1 MTITIRDV
9 AKAAGVSVGSVSR
22 ALKNQRGTSD
32 ETRQRIRRLAREM
45 GYDSARLRAGQPQRL
60 AFLVHRQHSAFAT
73 NPFFSYVLH
82 WVEEACRGH
91 GVVPTL
97 LTAGPADPLREQLRL
112 HQPDVLLAAG
122 FFEVEMIELLDAMDL
137 PLALIDFWMPGRPS
151 VNPDNEQGGW
161 LATTHLLKAGRKR
174 VAYLSGSLAHFS
186 IREREHGYRRALYE
200 HGVLSDPDLEAV
212 SAPGLNAERGA
223 AEAARRLLLQPKGV
237 DAIFAYND
245 VAALAALRVCEAH
258 GRRVPDDVAI
268 VGFDDIP
275 AAGTG
280 LIPLTTVRTDL
291 ESLGRTGVDLLV
303 APQVPARQITL
314 PIELVVR
321 SSCGTAPRTEASAA
335 AIDAARAGR
344 PAIASPF
351 PVPGMHLGASRR

>member
-1 MTITIRDV
+1 MTVTIRDV
-9 AKAAGVSVGSVSR
+9 AKAAAVSVGSVSR

-45 GYDSARLRAGQPQRL
+45 GYDAGRLRAGTPQRL

-82 WVEEACRGH
+82 WVEEACRGL

-112 HQPDVLLAAG
+112 HQPDVVLAAG
-122 FFEVEMIELLDAMDL
+122 FFEVEMIELLDAMEL

-161 LATTHLLKAGRKR
+161 LATSHLLAAGRRR

-212 SAPGLNAERGA
+212 APPGLNAELGA
-223 AEAARRLLLQPKGV
+223 AEAARRLLQQPHGV

-245 VAALAALRVCEAH
+245 VAALAAMRVCEAH

-275 AAGTG
+275 AAAAG
-280 LIPLTTVRTDL
+280 LIPLTTVRTDV
-291 ESLGRTGVDLLV
+291 EALGRGGVDLLV
-303 APQVPARQITL
+303 KPQAPARQLTL
-314 PIELVVR
+314 PIELIVR
-321 SSCGTAPRTEASAA
+321 ASCGTGPRA
-335 AIDAARAGR
+335 DPPARASG
-344 PAIASPF
+344 A
-351 PVPGMHLGASRR
+351 ASRR

>member
-1 MTITIRDV
+1 MAVTIRDV
-9 AKAAGVSVGSVSR
+9 ASAAGVSVGSVSR

-45 GYDSARLRAGQPQRL
+45 GYDSGRLRADNPRRL

-82 WVEEACRGH
+82 WVEEACRGL

-97 LTAGPADPLREQLRL
+97 LTAGPADPLRERLRL

-161 LATTHLLKAGRKR
+161 LATKHLLEAGRKR

-200 HGVLSDPDLEAV
+200 HGVLSDPDLEAI
-212 SAPGLNAERGA
+212 APAGLNAELGA
-223 AEAARRLLLQPKGV
+223 AEAARHLLQQPKGV

-245 VAALAALRVCEAH
+245 VAALAAMRVCEAQ

-275 AAGTG
+275 AAGAG

-291 ESLGRTGVDLLV
+291 ESLGRAGVDLLV
-303 APQVPARQITL
+303 KPQHPARQITL
-314 PIELVVR
+314 PIELIVR
-321 SSCGTAPRTEASAA
+321 SSCGTGPRAEGPPRAAGAFAS
-335 AIDAARAGR
+335 RGLT
-344 PAIASPF
+344 PPSPF
-351 PVPGMHLGASRR
+351 PVAGPAHAALRR

>member
-1 MTITIRDV
+1 MAVTIRDV
-9 AKAAGVSVGSVSR
+9 ALAAGVSVGSVSR

-32 ETRQRIRRLAREM
+32 ATRRHIRGVAREM
-45 GYDSARLRAGQPQRL
+45 GYDWSRLRADNPQRL

-82 WVEEACRGH
+82 WVEEACRGL

-97 LTAGPADPLREQLRL
+97 LTAGPTDPLREQLRL

-122 FFEVEMIELLDAMDL
+122 FFEVEMIELLDSMDL

-151 VNPDNEQGGW
+151 VNPDNEHGGYI
-161 LATTHLLKAGRKR
+161 ATRHLIQCGRR
-174 VAYLSGSLAHFS
+174 RIAFLSGSLAHFS

-200 HGVLSDPDLEAV
+200 AGVLGDPDLEAI
-212 SAPGLNAERGA
+212 APPGLNAEQGA
-223 AEAARRLLLQPKGV
+223 VEAARRLIQQPKGV

-245 VAALAALRVCEAH
+245 AAALAAMRACQSL

-275 AAGTG
+275 AAVGA
-280 LIPLTTVRTDL
+280 LIPLTTIRVDV
-291 ESLGRTGVDLLV
+291 EALGRTGVDLLIK
-303 APQVPARQITL
+303 PPSPDCQITL
-314 PIELVVR
+314 PVELIVR
-321 SSCGTAPRTEASAA
+321 TSC
-335 AIDAARAGR
+335 
-344 PAIASPF
+344 
-351 PVPGMHLGASRR
+351 GASRA